1 MDVNVGDLCILTN
14 GKGVRKYEF
23 NQQYYALYDNRPV
36 LEDGIWIGKQAKRL
50 DYVVA
55 NKDYFVLLEM
65 NEANECNYPKVLTT
79 KGVVGYLYLHN
90 DNEGLEK
97 VIEKVKEK

>member
-1 MDVNVGDLCILTN
+1 MAADIGDLCILRN
-14 GKGVRKYEF
+14 EIGIPKRGF
-23 NQQYYALYDNRPV
+23 NQHPYDLYDNRPV

-50 DYVVA
+50 DYVIA

-79 KGVVGYLYLHN
+79 KGIVGYLYLHN
-90 DNEGLEK
+90 DNEGLER
-97 VIEKVKEK
+97 VKEK